1 MATKNGAPIFRP
13 NSRAEVER
21 LLKLRRTSQQDCL
34 RLLVEKA
41 VDKVAWSFL
50 AKVFEFDDTGQRA
63 FDCFLQISSDKTYLF
78 WGTTAA
84 YRMTMCLL
92 KRCLMSELFS
102 SDGEPRS
109 IASLIHS
116 ITSKYWWAYCS
127 IKGPSYLVFQ
137 DLFQFLQQP
146 DFRVRWDFD
155 KLLQLL
161 VALEGEGSSCLAVV
175 IAAACGV
182 LDDFIKKLKKQPK
195 GLTGGL
201 MTAFWQ
207 SMHAA
212 AWNIAARILQE
223 DLGRKSFKWRARLYC
238 GCVCETF
245 PSSCL
250 KRKGDAMP
258 TVLDAFLRVCRD
270 NGWYGAGALV
280 AHWRDHAEGARM
292 LVREENEGRVSVVM
306 SMVIGDLQSGGAVHW
321 HVALDLVRGLGRQ
334 EEIGK
339 LLNLAF
345 DVNQKHN
352 HCQHVVMRSLASL
365 CQNGKLLLRV
375 CRFAADHGLV
385 NMFNK
390 LLPKYL
396 LHFQSTKSYD
406 YVSDSE
412 SLLGSVAISLA
423 NCCWGSDSQTTALL
437 QRRERVYRILCKC
450 VEAGLSTAPSHKLWV
465 SNVKE
470 TALYKAVVYGA
481 LNLVRVLYMTVSNAE
496 LRRLRRERMIRVHL
510 NQPNFRDIRQYLD
523 VICSTPRSLEDLCR
537 LTVSRHLGC
546 GVDRKCRG
554 LSLGL
559 PMRLVYK

>member
-1 MATKNGAPIFRP
+1 
-13 NSRAEVER
+13 
-21 LLKLRRTSQQDCL
+21 
-34 RLLVEKA
+34 
-41 VDKVAWSFL
+41 
-50 AKVFEFDDTGQRA
+50 
-63 FDCFLQISSDKTYLF
+63 
-78 WGTTAA
+78 
-84 YRMTMCLL
+84 
-92 KRCLMSELFS
+92 
-102 SDGEPRS
+102 
-109 IASLIHS
+109 
-116 ITSKYWWAYCS
+116 
-127 IKGPSYLVFQ
+127 
-137 DLFQFLQQP
+137 
-146 DFRVRWDFD
+146 
-155 KLLQLL
+155 
-161 VALEGEGSSCLAVV
+161 
-175 IAAACGV
+175 
-182 LDDFIKKLKKQPK
+182 
-195 GLTGGL
+195 
-201 MTAFWQ
+201 
-207 SMHAA
+207 
-212 AWNIAARILQE
+212 
-223 DLGRKSFKWRARLYC
+223 
-238 GCVCETF
+238 
-245 PSSCL
+245 
-250 KRKGDAMP
+250 MP

-412 SLLGSVAISLA
+412 SLLG
-423 NCCWGSDSQTTALL
+423 
-437 QRRERVYRILCKC
+437 
-450 VEAGLSTAPSHKLWV
+450 
-465 SNVKE
+465 
-470 TALYKAVVYGA
+470 
-481 LNLVRVLYMTVSNAE
+481 
-496 LRRLRRERMIRVHL
+496 ERMIRVHL

-523 VICSTPRSLEDLCR
+523 VICSIPRSLEDLCR

-559 PMRLVYK
+559 PMRLVYKVLLFDVLYK